1 MVGALLICA
10 AEKEDGWKMEKQKQK
25 ENKEKGREGER
36 KHVRASRH
44 RLQRH
49 HLAGQRDAYVT
60 LINMHN
66 ERIMQDV

>member
-36 KHVRASRH
+36 KYVRESRH

-49 HLAGQRDAYVT
+49 LAGRRDAYVT
-60 LINMHN
+60 LINMHS

>member
-1 MVGALLICA
+1 MVGVLLICA

-36 KHVRASRH
+36 KHVRESRH

-49 HLAGQRDAYVT
+49 LLAGRRNA
-60 LINMHN
+60 
-66 ERIMQDV
+66 

>member
-36 KHVRASRH
+36 KHVRESRH
-44 RLQRH
+44 RSSAIIWPGGGMR
-49 HLAGQRDAYVT
+49 T
-60 LINMHN
+60 
-66 ERIMQDV
+66 

>member
-36 KHVRASRH
+36 KNTSQSPGTGSSAIIWPGGGMR
-44 RLQRH
+44 
-49 HLAGQRDAYVT
+49 T
-60 LINMHN
+60 
-66 ERIMQDV
+66 